1 MMKEWQNDESVLEE
15 IFPSTKYLDRNLS
28 NSRKKKYQWRDVE
41 IAKEKLK
48 LKNEL
53 LALRNYH

>member
-1 MMKEWQNDESVLEE
+1 MNNWQNDENILEE
-15 IFPSTKYLDRNLS
+15 IFPRAKYFDRTS
-28 NSRKKKYQWRDVE
+28 KNSRKKKYQWRDVE